1 MDTAEPRTLNIN
13 SETDLEAYITELES
27 NKRDFAREGKYDEAD
42 DLKYKIDEIKK
53 TLRARKKKDLVIQ
66 HSHEMD
72 NLEQA
77 YNKEVEDY
85 NLEWEAKFQDLEDRS
100 RLLEENLK
108 DKHTKEM
115 DELYAF
121 LEHKLPKNVKYSKE
135 YLALKN
141 QEENLVKLQRFI
153 LF

>member
-1 MDTAEPRTLNIN
+1 M
-13 SETDLEAYITELES
+13 
-27 NKRDFAREGKYDEAD
+27 
-42 DLKYKIDEIKK
+42 
-53 TLRARKKKDLVIQ
+53 IQ
-66 HSHEMD
+66 HTQEMD

-85 NLEWEAKFQDLEDRS
+85 NLEWEVKFQDFENRS

-108 DKHTKEM
+108 EKHTKEM
-115 DELYAF
+115 DELYSF

-141 QEENLVKLQRFI
+141 QEENLVKLQR
-153 LF
+153 